1 MMDGTPNG
9 TPNPIKRRRLSRR
22 SSRREPGTSDEDPPT
37 AALSCYNN
45 LVSVPTPLS
54 PRVVT
59 LGNLD
64 SRMERVIGEVQV
76 DAVPISGP
84 PLQQPSSSSSVQER
98 RVQTFPIAGPS
109 SSSSQRSVQWI
120 VEEEQRAPE
129 IEIPVPVV
137 GALAVPGLN
146 ALELLNAPIVEALE
160 RPVVE
165 MLAGP
170 VDVPVPLHQE
180 LLLVEV
186 PMDMSSAR
194 ERRQLPQDL
203 RQPQPL
209 VLFPQQKNLQ
219 LTNGRPDEQGWQ
231 ESRRL
236 LNDRAE
242 YLLNNKRMS
251 DIRFVVGEGK
261 VDMYGHKTI
270 LAMGSPVF
278 EAQFFGMFKSTD
290 EVIELPDFEPDI
302 FLLFLKYLYTD
313 TLDEPIDD
321 QKILNLLRP
330 AKKYI
335 VPHLIEKCS
344 DILMSELKPENI
356 FQVHNYA
363 DFFDLP
369 KLGGACLRFID
380 RECEAIVQTEE
391 FTLLSAEIL
400 TSFLIRDG
408 LNMTELE
415 IFKAVL
421 RWAELE
427 CERNNIEP
435 TDSNLRGA
443 IGENLFLVRFPTMT
457 PEEFATEVA
466 PRNILTAEESRSIF
480 IFMCA
485 GYHNKMNPAFIPRFP
500 IKKRGFYPQQY
511 LVSRFSGEPVAHS
524 LNYRSGEI
532 YTYRFN
538 IKSDRQI
545 FLKGVNIFSIKCGV
559 NAQYGDQRRFNG
571 AVYLYECDA
580 AVGDRDLA
588 TGEKARKQF
597 TRDGSLES
605 EFETTSGSRFFPV
618 LFDNEVRI
626 PPNQMITVCAVVSV
640 ASSNYQQ
647 QPLNTFMGTDEQT
660 EVSVR
665 CAENL
670 EVNFTFSNC
679 NGETSVGKYTQS
691 QIPEIIFSL

>member
-1 MMDGTPNG
+1 MY
-9 TPNPIKRRRLSRR
+9 IQYFRLSRR

-231 ESRRL
+231 
-236 LNDRAE
+236 
-242 YLLNNKRMS
+242 
-251 DIRFVVGEGK
+251 VG
-261 VDMYGHKTI
+261 
-270 LAMGSPVF
+270 
-278 EAQFFGMFKSTD
+278 
-290 EVIELPDFEPDI
+290 
-302 FLLFLKYLYTD
+302 
-313 TLDEPIDD
+313 
-321 QKILNLLRP
+321 
-330 AKKYI
+330 
-335 VPHLIEKCS
+335 
-344 DILMSELKPENI
+344 
-356 FQVHNYA
+356 
-363 DFFDLP
+363 
-369 KLGGACLRFID
+369 
-380 RECEAIVQTEE
+380 
-391 FTLLSAEIL
+391 
-400 TSFLIRDG
+400 
-408 LNMTELE
+408 
-415 IFKAVL
+415 
-421 RWAELE
+421 W
-427 CERNNIEP
+427 
-435 TDSNLRGA
+435 
-443 IGENLFLVRFPTMT
+443 
-457 PEEFATEVA
+457 
-466 PRNILTAEESRSIF
+466 
-480 IFMCA
+480 
-485 GYHNKMNPAFIPRFP
+485 
-500 IKKRGFYPQQY
+500 
-511 LVSRFSGEPVAHS
+511 
-524 LNYRSGEI
+524 
-532 YTYRFN
+532 
-538 IKSDRQI
+538 
-545 FLKGVNIFSIKCGV
+545 
-559 NAQYGDQRRFNG
+559 
-571 AVYLYECDA
+571 
-580 AVGDRDLA
+580 
-588 TGEKARKQF
+588 
-597 TRDGSLES
+597 
-605 EFETTSGSRFFPV
+605 
-618 LFDNEVRI
+618 
-626 PPNQMITVCAVVSV
+626 
-640 ASSNYQQ
+640 
-647 QPLNTFMGTDEQT
+647 
-660 EVSVR
+660 
-665 CAENL
+665 
-670 EVNFTFSNC
+670 
-679 NGETSVGKYTQS
+679 
-691 QIPEIIFSL
+691 